1 MSTEETLTIYHHGDM
16 NKVNQIIALAKSD
29 KIKTIEKNIS
39 KEKLTGTQL
48 LQLSNKLNTNLEKMV
63 NKKSSLYNEDLKKG
77 KYDEADWITILTD
90 HPELIKTPIA
100 ETKKEVLFI
109 DTPSDVLKL
118 KNIDKSIDAYH
129 HKNNSQS
136 N

>member
-90 HPELIKTPIA
+90 HPGLIKTPIA